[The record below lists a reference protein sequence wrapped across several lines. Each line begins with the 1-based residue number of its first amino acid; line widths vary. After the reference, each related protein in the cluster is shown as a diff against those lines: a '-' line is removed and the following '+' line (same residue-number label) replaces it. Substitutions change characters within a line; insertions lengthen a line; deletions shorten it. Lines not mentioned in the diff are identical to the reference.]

1 MNQQL
6 AGFSMYTCKHYLI
19 FFNVC
24 GRYLPK
30 ATPQLIEPPEKAV
43 EGSWE
48 S

>member
-6 AGFSMYTCKHYLI
+6 AGFSMYTCKHYVVGTVI
-19 FFNVC
+19 D
-24 GRYLPK
+24 LPK